1 VDFTRGLMK
10 EKTCQKG
17 LCMFFFLVWFFHF
30 EKKENKNDCLVVDIL
45 NTIHFQTNMYTY
57 TSFLDKYV

>member
-1 VDFTRGLMK
+1 
-10 EKTCQKG
+10 
-17 LCMFFFLVWFFHF
+17 MFFFLVWFFHF